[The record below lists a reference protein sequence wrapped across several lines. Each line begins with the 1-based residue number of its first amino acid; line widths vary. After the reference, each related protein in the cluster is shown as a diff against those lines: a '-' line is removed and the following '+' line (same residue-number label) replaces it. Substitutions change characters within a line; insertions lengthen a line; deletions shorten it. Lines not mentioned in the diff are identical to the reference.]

1 MAISSA
7 ACGEPYLLAEASE
20 STSTGRTPQGAGA
33 VAIPG
38 GLHGR
43 EATLSL
49 ATMTYLI
56 RLSVISALLVSGAAA
71 AQTSPPVT
79 PMTPDVM
86 DKYEQTLPS
95 ADFIRRDAMVPMRDG
110 VKLYTVIV
118 MKKGTANAPILLS
131 RTPYD
136 AHHSTHR
143 VASQRIVD
151 ILEIMDAEFAEDGY
165 IRVYQDIRGLHRSEG
180 DWVLNRPL
188 AGPLNDTGI
197 DESTDAYDTIE
208 WLVKN
213 TPESNGKVGII
224 GSSYL
229 GFTTLMAEINPHPA
243 LKAAVPQSPMVDGWM
258 GDDWFHNGAF
268 RVNSLGFPVGQGTNK
283 AKGGGEFA
291 LGGGDHYTRY
301 LEAGSVADLVK
312 MLGIGH
318 YPGIRKFLDNPAY
331 TEFWSLQAVDKWLA
345 AQPLKVPTLLEVGQ
359 WDQEDS
365 YGAPAVYRAMEPKD
379 KNNDMVF
386 LHIGPWRHS
395 GANHYGHDLG
405 ALTFTGDTAREWRVK
420 YVKPFFDH
428 YLKGGP
434 DPKTPP
440 VLTYATGANQW
451 NISQRWPMGV
461 AKPLYL
467 AAGGAVTFDKPKA
480 SGRED
485 YISDPAKPVPFLP
498 RPIDMDDAS
507 QWKPWLIRDQRFV
520 SERPDVASWKSAPL
534 AKAVH
539 IMGAPEVE
547 LFASTTG
554 TDSDWVV
561 KLIDVYPNDVPE
573 AASQGAKPSMA
584 GYELAV
590 GIEIFR
596 GRYVRDFAKPVP
608 LKPGKVERY
617 GWKLPD
623 VDHVFLPGHRIMVQ
637 IQSTLFPL
645 YDRNPQTF
653 VENIMYAK
661 PGDYRKA
668 TQSIWFGGANA
679 SAVVLPVVP

>member
-1 MAISSA
+1 MKLSTRVPYFIALCLVVASNLAI
-7 ACGEPYLLAEASE
+7 
-20 STSTGRTPQGAGA
+20 
-33 VAIPG
+33 
-38 GLHGR
+38 
-43 EATLSL
+43 
-49 ATMTYLI
+49 
-56 RLSVISALLVSGAAA
+56 
-71 AQTSPPVT
+71 AQDPPRVT
-79 PMTPDVM
+79 PMTPDVI
-86 DKYEQTLPS
+86 DKYEQTLAS

-110 VKLYTVIV
+110 TKLYTSIV

-136 AHHSTHR
+136 AHKATHR

-180 DWVLNRPL
+180 AWVLNRPL

-197 DESTDAYDTIE
+197 DESTDAYDTID

-213 TPESNGKVGII
+213 TPESNGKVGVI

-229 GFTTLMAEINPHPA
+229 GFTTLMAQINPHPA
-243 LKAAVPQSPMVDGWM
+243 LKATVPQSPMVDGWM

-268 RVNSLGFPVGQGTNK
+268 RVNSLSFPVGQGTNK
-283 AKGGGEFA
+283 ANGGGDFA
-291 LGGGDHYTRY
+291 LGAGDDYTRY
-301 LEAGSVADLVK
+301 LEAGSIGDFAK
-312 MLGIGH
+312 MLGIAH
-318 YPGIRKFLDNPAY
+318 FPGVRKFLDNPAY

-345 AQPLKVPTLLEVGQ
+345 AHPLTVPTLLEVGQ

-365 YGAPAVYRAMEPKD
+365 YGAPAVYRALEPKD
-379 KNNDMVF
+379 KDNNMV
-386 LHIGPWRHS
+386 
-395 GANHYGHDLG
+395 

-428 YLKGGP
+428 WLKGGP

-440 VLTYATGANQW
+440 VLTYATGANEW
-451 NISQRWPMGV
+451 NVSQRWPMGTP
-461 AKPLYL
+461 KPIYL
-467 AAGGAVTFDKPKA
+467 AEGGAATFERPKA
-480 SGRED
+480 AGRHE
-485 YISDPAKPVPFLP
+485 YLSDPANPVPFVP
-498 RPIDMDDAS
+498 RPIDMDNPS
-507 QWKPWLIRDQRFV
+507 QWKPWLVYDQRFA
-520 SERPDVASWKSAPL
+520 SGRPDVANWKTPPL
-534 AKAVH
+534 DKAVH

-573 AASQGAKPSMA
+573 PASQGAKPSMA

-596 GRYVRDFAKPVP
+596 GRYVRDFARPVP

-617 GWKLPD
+617 RWKLPD
-623 VDHVFLPGHRIMVQ
+623 VDHVFLPGHRIMIQ
-637 IQSTLFPL
+637 IQSSLFPL
-645 YDRNPQTF
+645 YDRNPQTY
-653 VENIMYAK
+653 VENIMFAK
-661 PGDYRKA
+661 PGDYKKA
-668 TQSIWFGGANA
+668 TQSIWFGGA
-679 SAVVLPVVP
+679 SATSVALPVVP